1 MKRIFCCMIAGAW
14 ALGAYAQNDPAT
26 TELWKPV
33 PPKVTPSTQPG
44 GAPSD
49 AIVLFDGSNLNA
61 WESLDGKPAPWD
73 VKEGAMTV
81 KAKAGNIRSR
91 QSFGD
96 CQLHIEWRSPLMEG
110 KEGQAR
116 ANSGVFLM
124 GIYEVQVLDNYENKT
139 YVNGQAASIYKQYPP
154 LVNACRKP
162 GEWQTYDIFFKAPR
176 FSEKGSPISPAVVT
190 VVHNGVL
197 VQNGVSLWGPS
208 MYIGLPTYTAHP
220 AKLPLQLQDH
230 GDPVSF
236 RNIWIREL

>member
-1 MKRIFCCMIAGAW
+1 MKNIISCMIAGAW
-14 ALGAYAQNDPAT
+14 ALGAFAQNDPAT
-26 TELWKPV
+26 TEQWQPV
-33 PPKVTPSTQPG
+33 PPKVTPTAQPG
-44 GAPSD
+44 GPPSD
-49 AIVLFDGSNLNA
+49 AIILFDGKNLDA
-61 WESLDGKPAPWD
+61 WQSAEGKPAGWE
-73 VKEGAMTV
+73 VKDGIMTV
-81 KAKAGNIRSR
+81 RAKAGNIITK
-91 QSFGD
+91 QAFGD
-96 CQLHIEWRSPLMEG
+96 CQLHLEWRSPLMEG

-124 GIYEVQVLDNYENKT
+124 GMYEVQVLDNFENRT

-154 LVNACRKP
+154 LVNACRPP

-176 FSEKGSPISPAVVT
+176 FSEKSALIVPAVVT

-197 VQNGVSLWGPS
+197 VQNAVSLWGS
-208 MYIGLPTYTAHP
+208 SAYIGLPKYQQHA